1 MEFKERR
8 HLHNIRV
15 QGKAASA
22 DVEATASHPEGVAK
36 IIQGCRYAKQQSF
49 NADAKSLLLEEDAI
63 KDFHS

>member
-36 IIQGCRYAKQQSF
+36 IIQECRYAK
-49 NADAKSLLLEEDAI
+49 
-63 KDFHS
+63 